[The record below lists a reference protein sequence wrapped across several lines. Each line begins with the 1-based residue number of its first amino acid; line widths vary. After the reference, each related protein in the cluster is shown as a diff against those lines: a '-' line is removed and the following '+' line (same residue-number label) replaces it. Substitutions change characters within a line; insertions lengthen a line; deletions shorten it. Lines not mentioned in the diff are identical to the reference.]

1 MSFGL
6 IINLLDMVVNI
17 GIFAIAAISLNL
29 EYGFTGLSN
38 FGKIAYFMV
47 GAYTYAILAQAGVNF
62 LLCVAASA
70 VLAGVFGFLISLP
83 ALRLRE
89 DYLAIVTLT
98 SGEILRNIIKYQG
111 IGGGVR
117 GISIDQLFHFQTI
130 LESRLANIGLAF
142 GFLALCL
149 VFSQFLTNSPFGR
162 IMRAIREDQTAAQS
176 YGKNINRYKAQ
187 VFIIGSAIAG
197 IGGALF
203 AQYGA
208 HIDPDS
214 FSPLVTFTIWMMVI
228 LGGPGNN
235 WGAIFGAAVVL
246 IFQKSAA
253 ILKDYVHLPFD
264 PNNVQQI
271 LFAVLILLVLFYRP
285 SGLLKESQVKPPN
298 RSPCG
303 VSAPG
308 HWEQGWQSS
317 RRPSRP

>member
-17 GIFAIAAISLNL
+17 GIFAIAAVSLNL

-62 LLCVAASA
+62 FLCVAASA

-142 GFLALCL
+142 AFLALCFI
-149 VFSQFLTNSPFGR
+149 FSQLLTNSPFGR

-176 YGKNINRYKAQ
+176 YGKNINHYKAQ

-208 HIDPDS
+208 HIDPDA

-235 WGAIFGAAVVL
+235 WGAILGAAVVL

-271 LFAVLILLVLFYRP
+271 LFAILILLVLFYRP
-285 SGLLKESQVKPPN
+285 SGLLKESPVKPPKLKEPVN
-298 RSPCG
+298 
-303 VSAPG
+303 V
-308 HWEQGWQSS
+308 
-317 RRPSRP
+317 